1 MGSGASI
8 TYIVEPVTTPAACLL
23 LLFSIDSGDPDA
35 AGRRTVP
42 PGNGAGAAAPA
53 AAPDLAATLG
63 QIDGLHHR
71 RDDPAALADERR
83 LVEQALG
90 RAPQDYEVLWRA
102 ARFYFW
108 LSDDPGAAAEA
119 RSGLGKTGWDIAER
133 AISANAGQPD
143 GYYWAAVNMGSYA
156 LGLGVVKALT
166 LGLEAKFKS
175 RLGRAGQLAP
185 GYQNGGIDVAWGRF
199 YEKLPWPK
207 RDRKQAEAHLRRV
220 LGQLN
225 KNNLRARVYL
235 ADTLAHDNR
244 AAEAKKLLDEVAA
257 APVGRYDA
265 PEERR
270 AKALGVGLLP
280 KVLAL
285 MN

>member
-1 MGSGASI
+1 
-8 TYIVEPVTTPAACLL
+8 L

-42 PGNGAGAAAPA
+42 PGNGAGAAAPV

-133 AISANAGQPD
+133 AISANAGQPA

-175 RLGRAGQLAP
+175 RLERAEQLAP

-225 KNNLRARVYL
+225 KSNLRARVYL

-244 AAEAKKLLDEVAA
+244 AAEAKRLLDEVAV